1 MFHPMAISTPADLI
15 DYHISIK
22 QEMSGYVNDLSI
34 DHSINILSSTTNNQQ
49 HSPDTIPD
57 ESMNVLPAVV
67 ASDHLLLL
75 LESSIK
81 EKSTTKKRNRT
92 LQGESFLKE
101 NDERLNRSNF
111 FLKNITTSMTYMD
124 IFISIATMYPLVQIQ
139 TTDNSSKI
147 EYLCVAGNALVYVNH
162 INRLYILDT
171 SKSSAEKLVS
181 IHLCFAKKVNF
192 KRKLLNHLFQGKDY
206 SLKYSV

>member
-1 MFHPMAISTPADLI
+1 MAISTPAHLI
-15 DYHISIK
+15 DYNTSIK
-22 QEMSGYVNDLSI
+22 HGMSGYANDLSI
-34 DHSINILSSTTNNQQ
+34 DHSIHILSSPTNNQQ
-49 HSPDTIPD
+49 HSPNTIPD
-57 ESMNVLPAVV
+57 ESMNVLPALV
-67 ASDHLLLL
+67 ASDDLLLL

-81 EKSTTKKRNRT
+81 EKSTTKKRNKT
-92 LQGESFLKE
+92 LQGESFIKS

-139 TTDNSSKI
+139 TTENSSKI
-147 EYLCVAGNALVYVNH
+147 EYLCVAGNVTVDMNY

-171 SKSSAEKLVS
+171 SKLSNEKLVS

-192 KRKLLNHLFQGKDY
+192 KHKFLNHLFAGRVI
-206 SLKYSV
+206 LI